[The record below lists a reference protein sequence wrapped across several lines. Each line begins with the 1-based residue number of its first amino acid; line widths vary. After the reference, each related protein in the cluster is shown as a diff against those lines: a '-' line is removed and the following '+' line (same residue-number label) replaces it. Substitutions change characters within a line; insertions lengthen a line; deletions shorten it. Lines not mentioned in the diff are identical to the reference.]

1 MWFLCPLFWR
11 FAPPHPPRDHMRWDN
26 VCVITGFGVM
36 MDSAFW
42 KLTFVRTTSMEKMD
56 STSAIKC
63 PREIAMVQE
72 KTLLKWSLNT
82 RGVILSHRPHFLV
95 GKPTLVSVLMGSVP
109 SKPSTKKIDG
119 GFKYF
124 LCSPRKFGEDS
135 HCDEH
140 IFQIGLLQ
148 PPITLSFLVTEKF
161 LQIGIRGVIL
171 NTRPTRHVLGKK
183 KTRPVRSA

>member
-1 MWFLCPLFWR
+1 MVATYVVLVPPFLALCP
-11 FAPPHPPRDHMRWDN
+11 PPPPRDHMRWDN

-109 SKPSTKKIDG
+109 SKPSTKKIEG

-124 LCSPRKFGEDS
+124 LSLPRKFGEDS

-140 IFQIGLLQ
+140 IFQTGWLNHQLD
-148 PPITLSFLVTEKF
+148 PLCTLNNL
-161 LQIGIRGVIL
+161 
-171 NTRPTRHVLGKK
+171 
-183 KTRPVRSA
+183 